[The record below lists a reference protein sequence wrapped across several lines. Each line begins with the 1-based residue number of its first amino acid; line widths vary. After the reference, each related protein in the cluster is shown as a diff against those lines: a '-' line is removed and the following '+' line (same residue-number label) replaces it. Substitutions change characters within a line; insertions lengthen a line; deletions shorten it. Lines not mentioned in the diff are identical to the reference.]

1 MRTMP
6 KAPEG
11 PYTTINGQPIYDS
24 NNNNIIEAS
33 IVNDINNDF
42 LHYSLRYH
50 HLKLELTLFQKYI
63 QFYGY
68 N

>member
-42 LHYSLRYH
+42 TLSRQYR